1 MSIHKTIQGVKYMDI
16 KGTKT
21 EKNIIEA
28 FINETQSALI
38 YDYAAYRADV
48 EGHNEIITKLRS
60 SAAIRRGHAIG
71 NMQLLQKN
79 PLTDLSTNITRLNLQ
94 SAIATATRLYHDVYP
109 KMAEIAREENL
120 DDIANWFETLAK
132 AERMEAKL
140 YEEALKTL
148 LD

>member
-1 MSIHKTIQGVKYMDI
+1 MDI

-28 FINETQSALI
+28 FINETQSALS
-38 YDYAAYRADV
+38 YEYAAYRADV
-48 EGHNEIITKLRS
+48 EGHNEITTQLRS
-60 SAAIRRGHAIG
+60 SAAIRHSHAMG
-71 NMQLLQKN
+71 NMQLLQQN
-79 PLTDLSTNITRLNLQ
+79 PLTGLRNNVTRLNLQ

-109 KMAEIAREENL
+109 KMAETAREENL

>member
-1 MSIHKTIQGVKYMDI
+1 MDL

-28 FINETQSALI
+28 FTSETQSALL

-60 SAAIRRGHAIG
+60 SAAIRRGHAMG

-79 PLTDLSTNITRLNLQ
+79 PLTGLSTNITRLNLQ
-94 SAIATATRLYHDVYP
+94 SAIAAATRLYHDVYP

-120 DDIANWFETLAK
+120 DYIANWFETLAK

>member
-1 MSIHKTIQGVKYMDI
+1 MDI

-28 FINETQSALI
+28 ILNETQSALTF
-38 YDYAAYRADV
+38 DYAAYRADV
-48 EGHNEIITKLRS
+48 EGHNDIITKLRA
-60 SAAIRRGHAIG
+60 SASIRRGHAMG
-71 NMQLLQKN
+71 NMQLLGKN
-79 PLTDLSTNITRLNLQ
+79 PQTGLRNNITRLNLQ
-94 SAIATATRLYHDVYP
+94 SAITNATRLYHDVYL
-109 KMAEIAREENL
+109 KMAETARDENL
-120 DDIANWFETLAK
+120 EDIANWFDTLAK